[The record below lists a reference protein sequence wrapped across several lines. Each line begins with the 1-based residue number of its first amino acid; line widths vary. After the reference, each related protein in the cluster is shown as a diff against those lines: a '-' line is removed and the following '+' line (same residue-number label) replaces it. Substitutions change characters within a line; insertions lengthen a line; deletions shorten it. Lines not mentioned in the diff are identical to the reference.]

1 MSSDKGRLNMTG
13 PNIYV
18 EVTGGD
24 QMSDRLRSALDR
36 LSQTLA
42 DADLLPD
49 VEGFTTHGGTRIDI
63 GGTRPTTGGSKYAT
77 RPTNHGMCFGNWALT
92 GSDAR
97 NGEWEVVCWVFW
109 D

>member
-1 MSSDKGRLNMTG
+1 MTE
-13 PNIYV
+13 PSIYV

-36 LSQTLA
+36 LSQTLV

-63 GGTRPTTGGSKYAT
+63 GTARPSTGGSRYTTKPGT
-77 RPTNHGMCFGNWALT
+77 HLCFGF
-92 GSDAR
+92 SDSM
-97 NGEWEVVCWVFW
+97 GEGRECWIYFP
-109 D
+109 